1 MQTQGIIF
9 GSTNVSS
16 HVSRSS
22 AKTEDAGFE
31 RIMSRNVSEGVQ
43 RTEVSGQRKKTKE
56 TQDIHK
62 GANTSNDTRS
72 HRNVS
77 RKEENVTKSSRIEE
91 ADVENVEDK
100 VVLLL
105 QKAFG
110 LSEDEVVDILEQLGM
125 TPMDL
130 LLMMSQD
137 STQIMPIPADNIKA
151 FIMEVH
157 GTEDAN
163 AFLVSDTM
171 CQELNDVLNGLQD
184 ILSQELGVNM
194 EHFDAEDAKV
204 LQNFADKWE
213 ALMET
218 KQDTSDDVSGNGKAA
233 TFSDAVATKSDATVM
248 VETTSEF
255 ESGTEDGDHIAQAT
269 ADVTMPETEVSEDNS
284 IQVFAERLN
293 ESYESLSGE
302 GVNETQPAM
311 NHIVEQVVRHVR
323 IRVLPQTTSM
333 ELQLNPESLGRVNL
347 TVTSQNGTST
357 ATLTVQNEV
366 AKEALE
372 SQITILKENLES
384 HGLKVESVEVTVS
397 EFGFKNPEDSNNGAY
412 PRKKSNRRR
421 LRLDSAETASEVT
434 TIEDEAKQDG
444 TSVVDYTA

>member
-1 MQTQGIIF
+1 MQTQGITF
-9 GSTNVSS
+9 GSATVSS

-22 AKTEDAGFE
+22 SKAENAGFE
-31 RIMSRNVSEGVQ
+31 RIMSRNVSEGAQ
-43 RTEVSGQRKKTKE
+43 RENAKASKDVRKS
-56 TQDIHK
+56 
-62 GANTSNDTRS
+62 ANVSNDTRS
-72 HRNVS
+72 RHNVS
-77 RKEENVTKSSRIEE
+77 LTEKNAAKSTELEE
-91 ADVENVEDK
+91 ADIESVEDK

-130 LLMMSQD
+130 ILMMSQD
-137 STQIMPIPADNIKA
+137 STQVMPIPTDNIKNLV
-151 FIMEVH
+151 MEVH

-171 CQELNDVLNGLQD
+171 CQELNDVMQGLQD
-184 ILSQELGVNM
+184 ILSQELGVDV
-194 EHFDAEDAKV
+194 EHFDAGDADV
-204 LQNFADKWE
+204 LRNFADKWE
-213 ALMET
+213 ELLET
-218 KQDTSDDVSGNGKAA
+218 YQNVPEEVSGNDEIPG
-233 TFSDAVATKSDATVM
+233 FSDAAVAQSDVEVM

-255 ESGTEDGDHIAQAT
+255 ESGTGDGDSVAEAVADAT
-269 ADVTMPETEVSEDNS
+269 LPEMEVSEDNP
-284 IQVFAERLN
+284 IQVFADRLN

-302 GVNETQPAM
+302 NVNATQPTM

-372 SQITILKENLES
+372 SQITVLKENLES

-397 EFGFKNPEDSNNGAY
+397 EFGFKNPEDSNHGAHQ
-412 PRKKSNRRR
+412 RKKSNHRR
-421 LRLDSAETASEVT
+421 LRLDSAETVLEEA
-434 TIEDEAKQDG
+434 TIEAEERQDG